1 MINGVEYFSL
11 DELND
16 KRGNFT
22 KLYSSNW
29 QSATSIKIEESFLT
43 TSIKGTTRGMH
54 IQIGVSANYRIVSV
68 IKGVIFDVL
77 VDLRKNSETYRN
89 INQVELTAGNTFI
102 VPPGVAHGFQSFE
115 ESKILYL
122 SDKSH
127 QPMLDQGFNVKS
139 LPIKWPLDFAIQSD
153 RDITLPTLDDF
164 IRNVSID

>member
-16 KRGNFT
+16 KRGSFT

-29 QSATSIKIEESFLT
+29 QSATSIRLEESFLT

-54 IQIGVSANYRIVSV
+54 IQIGMSANYKIISV

-77 VDLRKNSETYRN
+77 MDLRKNSETYQN

-127 QPMLDQGFNVKS
+127 QPMLDQGFNVES
-139 LPIKWPLDFAIQSD
+139 LPIKWPLDFSIQSD
-153 RDITLPTLDDF
+153 RDISLPTLDDF

>member
-1 MINGVEYFSL
+1 
-11 DELND
+11 
-16 KRGNFT
+16 
-22 KLYSSNW
+22 
-29 QSATSIKIEESFLT
+29 
-43 TSIKGTTRGMH
+43 MH
-54 IQIGVSANYRIVSV
+54 IQVGVSANHKIISV
-68 IKGVIFDVL
+68 VKGVIFDVL

-89 INQVELTAGNTFI
+89 INQFELTAGNTFI

-115 ESKILYL
+115 ESTILYL

-153 RDITLPTLDDF
+153 RDIILPTLDDF

>member
-16 KRGNFT
+16 KRGSFT

-29 QSATSIKIEESFLT
+29 QSATSIRLEESFLT

-54 IQIGVSANYRIVSV
+54 IQIGMSANYKIISV
-68 IKGVIFDVL
+68 IIGVIFDVL
-77 VDLRKNSETYRN
+77 MDLRKNSETYQN

-127 QPMLDQGFNVKS
+127 QPMLDRGFNVKS
-139 LPIKWPLDFAIQSD
+139 LPINWPLDFSIQSD
-153 RDITLPTLDDF
+153 RDTSLPSLDDF
-164 IRNVSID
+164 TRNVSID

>member
-29 QSATSIKIEESFLT
+29 QNASPINLEEAFLT

-54 IQIGVSANYRIVSV
+54 IQIGMSANFKIVSV
-68 IKGVIFDVL
+68 LKGVIFDVL
-77 VDLRKNSETYRN
+77 VDLRKNSETHRS
-89 INQVELTAGNTFI
+89 INQFELTAGNSFI

-122 SDKSH
+122 SDKLH
-127 QPMLDQGFNVKS
+127 QPILDLGFNVNS
-139 LPIKWPLDFAIQSD
+139 LPIEWPLDFSIQSD
-153 RDITLPTLDDF
+153 RDVSLPTMSDF

>member
-1 MINGVEYFSL
+1 
-11 DELND
+11 
-16 KRGNFT
+16 
-22 KLYSSNW
+22 
-29 QSATSIKIEESFLT
+29 
-43 TSIKGTTRGMH
+43 MH
-54 IQIGVSANYRIVSV
+54 IQIGVSANYKIVSV